1 MHTRLVR
8 KEGRDGGRKCRAY
21 TVRFVDAVI
30 HLFPTHTQGL
40 QRETPALRPRDCER
54 REGGS
59 GWWRAN
65 CWLLALA
72 APASSGP
79 ASAVSLA
86 SLTLHFSPICFQNGF
101 FARGNWLIKRTASL
115 AGSQA
120 RCRSLPPSLSCQLGL
135 PRLSLAF
142 ISCHLIKQTTD
153 FGTKSCQTCM
163 FQMRAFHILV
173 RPESADRARPE
184 YLVDR
189 THIVFCSL
197 PRSLSGVSFLPVY
210 FAEGRDLCNHH
221 DRWY

>member
-1 MHTRLVR
+1 M
-8 KEGRDGGRKCRAY
+8 
-21 TVRFVDAVI
+21 
-30 HLFPTHTQGL
+30 
-40 QRETPALRPRDCER
+40 
-54 REGGS
+54 
-59 GWWRAN
+59 WRAN

-120 RCRSLPPSLSCQLGL
+120 RCRSLPLSLSCQLGL

-163 FQMRAFHILV
+163 FQVRAFHILV
-173 RPESADRARPE
+173 RPTGQDRNIWWTEPTLSFALSLDPCRGSPSSQF
-184 YLVDR
+184 
-189 THIVFCSL
+189 IL
-197 PRSLSGVSFLPVY
+197 PRGGIFVTTMIVGIEVHFV
-210 FAEGRDLCNHH
+210 
-221 DRWY
+221 